1 MAITHATVKAPGQ
14 QLFALADWNV
24 SHVIGANTIGNT
36 EISSHLSTK
45 ITGFNTG
52 SAIVFYS
59 GLILGS
65 ATGAGLIRD
74 TKTTGLYSFCE
85 MTPSA
90 GNRGFCLYLY
100 PSGTSAIVQFAILNS
115 SDQSNNCQLYLYI
128 NGAAISWN
136 LSTSGTGTPYTSFT
150 WKLGFPI
157 TFDNMIS
164 LTNVTMSAAPADHM
178 KIGSTD
184 LSAGN
189 TQLSWYGEGTSVGTG
204 TPAADRTIAVKVNGT
219 QYYLLA
225 STSSS

>member
-52 SAIVFYS
+52 SAIVFHN

-65 ATGAGLIRD
+65 LTGAGLLKD
-74 TKTTGLYSFCE
+74 TRASASYGYCE
-85 MTPSA
+85 MTPSS
-90 GNRGFCLYLY
+90 GDRGLRLWLY
-100 PSGTSAIVQFAILNS
+100 PSGTSTKVQFALINS
-115 SDQSNNCQLYLYI
+115 SDLSNYCQLYLNI
-128 NGAAISWN
+128 DGNTITWQQAVTGG
-136 LSTSGTGTPYTSFT
+136 GTAFTSFT
-150 WKLGFPI
+150 FNLGFPI
-157 TFDNMIS
+157 TFVNMIS
-164 LTNVTMSAAPADHM
+164 LTNVAMSAAPADHM
-178 KIGSTD
+178 HLGSTD